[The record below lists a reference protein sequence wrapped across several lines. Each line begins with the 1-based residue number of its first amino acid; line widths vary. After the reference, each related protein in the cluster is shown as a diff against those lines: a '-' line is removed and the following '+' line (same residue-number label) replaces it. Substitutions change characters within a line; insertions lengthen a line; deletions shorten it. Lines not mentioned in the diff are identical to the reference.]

1 MPAAVTGRAA
11 AAAAGV
17 AGATAAGGT
26 AAVGEGVPAAGV
38 GDAAAGGEAAAG
50 LQPPAAKPSLLSNFP
65 CEYSYLLEII
75 QRAGFKVLPVEV
87 FKMDAVVL
95 SALQQNPGGLVLVGR
110 GPGGQPSVSMA
121 TGWVSTYSVP
131 GSNGTQE
138 VVWVP
143 QRIELPNTAL
153 SAAILELVLATAP

>member
-1 MPAAVTGRAA
+1 M
-11 AAAAGV
+11 
-17 AGATAAGGT
+17 
-26 AAVGEGVPAAGV
+26 PAAGV
-38 GDAAAGGEAAAG
+38 GDAAADGAAAASM
-50 LQPPAAKPSLLSNFP
+50 QPPAAKPDLVTNFP
-65 CEYSYLLEII
+65 CDRGYLLGII

-87 FKMDAVVL
+87 FNMDAVVL

-121 TGWVSTYSVP
+121 TGWVSQYSVP

-153 SAAILELVLATAP
+153 SAAVLEFVLATTP